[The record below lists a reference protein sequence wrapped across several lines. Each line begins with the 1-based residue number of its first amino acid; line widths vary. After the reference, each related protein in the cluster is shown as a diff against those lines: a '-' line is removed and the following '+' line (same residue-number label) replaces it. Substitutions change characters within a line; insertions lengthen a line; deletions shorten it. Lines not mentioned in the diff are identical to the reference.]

1 MAPPRRAIAVRD
13 VTVLIL
19 PEVKEFLAEGRHR
32 DLAETLAEL
41 HPVDV
46 ADLLAHLEGPET
58 ASLLDG
64 LPLPLRVSVFEH
76 LPEDRQI
83 SVVQTLG
90 RERMVKVIEEM
101 SSDDRADL
109 VKALPERTRE
119 ELLPLLAQADR
130 DDVAK
135 LVSHAEGTAGA
146 LMSTE
151 YTAIPADLT
160 AGAALTHLQKVA
172 VTRETIYYVYVT
184 DAERRLVGKVSLEE
198 LVLAKPT
205 EKVSDIMTRDV
216 ITCRVTDDQEEVA
229 RVVQRYDFIAVP
241 IVDEGGRLVGLVTH
255 DDVIDV
261 VQAEATEDA
270 HRMGAVQPLEAPY
283 ARMSLLAVARKR
295 AGWLAVLFVAGI
307 LTALTIGQNEAVIRD
322 AVLLVGFLP
331 LIIAQGGNS
340 GCQSA
345 TIVTR
350 ALALG
355 EVRARD
361 WLRVLAREAATGLVL
376 GATVGLLGLG
386 LAAVWG
392 DGSGLALVVGASLV
406 AVVVVGCL
414 IGGLLP
420 LALQRSGF
428 DPAYASS
435 PFVSSLMDI
444 LGVSLY
450 LGIAAALL

>member
-1 MAPPRRAIAVRD
+1 MRD
-13 VTVLIL
+13 VTALIL
-19 PEVKEFLAEGRHR
+19 PEVKEFLAEGKHR
-32 DLAETLAEL
+32 DLTETLAEL

-46 ADLLAHLEGPET
+46 ADLFAHLEAPET
-58 ASLLDG
+58 AQLLDG
-64 LPLPLRVSVFEH
+64 LPLPFRVSVFEH

-90 RERMVKVIEEM
+90 RDRMVKVIEEM

-109 VKALPERTRE
+109 VKALPDRTRE
-119 ELLPLLAQADR
+119 ELLPLLAQAER

-135 LVSHAEGTAGA
+135 LLKLAEGTAGA

-151 YTAIPADLT
+151 YTAIAADLT
-160 AGAALTHLQKVA
+160 AGSALTHLQKVA

-216 ITCRVTDDQEEVA
+216 IACRVSDDQEEVA

-241 IVDEGGRLVGLVTH
+241 IVDDAGKLVGLVTH
-255 DDVIDV
+255 DDAIDV

-270 HRMGAVQPLEAPY
+270 HRMGAVAPLEAPY
-283 ARMSLLAVARKR
+283 ARMPLLTVARKR

-307 LTALTIGQNEAVIRD
+307 LTAITIGQNEAMIHD
-322 AVLLVGFLP
+322 AVLLVFFLP

-355 EVRARD
+355 EVRAGD
-361 WLRVLAREAATGLVL
+361 WLRVLGREALTGLLL
-376 GATVGLLGLG
+376 GAAVGLLGLA
-386 LAAVWG
+386 LAGIWG
-392 DGSGLALVVGASLV
+392 DGTRLAIVVGVSLV

-420 LALQRSGF
+420 IGLLRAGF
-428 DPAYASS
+428 DPAFASS

-450 LGIAAALL
+450 LAIAAALL